1 MSIFHVT
8 AALLITILL
17 SEAVLSDDRIVTP
30 LPLQRD
36 SVDRIIDGIAFR
48 NYSFSY
54 DGITQHSVWCMDY
67 SNSNDNNSING
78 SDPKHHQQQLQCI
91 PSFLI
96 AGTQKSGTTVLA
108 ALLSEHPNV
117 SFSLQKEVHFFDVD
131 RNYNKGIASYLK
143 HFRPLNVV
151 TTTTT
156 TSMKGDGIE
165 LPLVAE
171 ATPFYI
177 ASRQACSRIAELQP
191 DIKLIV
197 LLREPV
203 ARAYSEYQ
211 MKKRRVDKQG
221 DFLRSIHRLKR
232 EVYWCMLRSH
242 PPHNLSDIA
251 RCVPGELSSH
261 ALWHKLATA
270 WRRSLAHYMGDWDAV
285 VRSCFRLI
293 DGTPRSAITAMGMD
307 GIAAT
312 RAIGRGDEEQC
323 IWDALNSTNRR
334 CDATYSGS
342 LHRSKH
348 DDSGDTPYL
357 KTDYLPPPPNHRLQL
372 EFLELSCWN
381 QSRSLYEYLL
391 PVEHALVDEAEAF
404 QQCSQKLALLSG
416 TEAGGDDSYRDD
428 HNHHHRI
435 SLSHTLSHP
444 LTSIIGWLVG

>member
-1 MSIFHVT
+1 MSIFHATASLVT
-8 AALLITILL
+8 TILL
-17 SEAVLSDDRIVTP
+17 SVAVLPDDRVVT
-30 LPLQRD
+30 LKPLQRD

-67 SNSNDNNSING
+67 SNNNSNNYQGNSRIFQANSIG
-78 SDPKHHQQQLQCI
+78 SDPKQQLQCI
-91 PSFLI
+91 PSVLI

-108 ALLSEHPNV
+108 ALLSEHPKV

-143 HFRPLNVV
+143 YFRPLDVV
-151 TTTTT
+151 TSTTNN
-156 TSMKGDGIE
+156 KEGGIQ

-177 ASRQACSRIAELQP
+177 ASRQSCSRIAELQP
-191 DIKLIV
+191 GMKLIV

-221 DFLRSIHRLKR
+221 DFMRSIHRLKK
-232 EVYWCMLRSH
+232 EVYRCMLRSH

-251 RCVPGELSSH
+251 RCVPEELSSH
-261 ALWHKLATA
+261 ALWHKLVTA
-270 WRRSLAHYMGDWDAV
+270 WRRSLVYYNGDWDAV

-293 DGTPRSAITAMGMD
+293 DGSPRSAITAMGLDGTANTAMD
-307 GIAAT
+307 I
-312 RAIGRGDEEQC
+312 GDEGRWDTLDSTSCQC
-323 IWDALNSTNRR
+323 NTSSIVDVDYRR
-334 CDATYSGS
+334 CDDVF
-342 LHRSKH
+342 HRSKH
-348 DDSGDTPYL
+348 A
-357 KTDYLPPPPNHRLQL
+357 PPTHHHHHLL

-391 PVEHALVDEAEAF
+391 PVEHALVDEAKAF
-404 QQCSQKLALLSG
+404 QQCSQKLASTSG
-416 TEAGGDDSYRDD
+416 TEAGGDDSHRDD
-428 HNHHHRI
+428 HNHRI
-435 SLSHTLSHP
+435 SFTRLPRTN
-444 LTSIIGWLVG
+444 VD